1 VIPLAE
7 VGWALTD
14 PGAQVVVFVG
24 GIHGDSAHHV
34 IPACANGRT
43 IEATSSG
50 SSPGV
55 TTPRRCRTAIP
66 EAVLLDVGLHGLDIF
81 RSSHYTHRE
90 GEQAVVIIIES

>member
-1 VIPLAE
+1 MIPLAE

-34 IPACANGRT
+34 IPPVRTGVRSRPLAPGRPP
-43 IEATSSG
+43 A
-50 SSPGV
+50 SPLPDDV
-55 TTPRRCRTAIP
+55 ERRSP
-66 EAVLLDVGLHGLDIF
+66 DAVLLDVGLHGLDIF
-81 RSSHYTHRE
+81 RSCHYTHRE